1 MNAIIDVEKDEK
13 TLGREAELSEEEEI
27 RHITNSHS
35 FATFLSPL
43 FQWFIFE
50 I

>member
-35 FATFLSPL
+35 FAFFSLAS
-43 FQWFIFE
+43 FSMIYF
-50 I
+50 